1 MPWGC
6 MGTMDEVAFQ
16 LAIAVAAV
24 FGGAAGWVFALEGE
38 NRRTSILAA
47 AYCGAGAGLLSGPLA
62 AFAAVLIATM
72 LDREAGLAAD
82 LASAGGAVG
91 PALLWGAASGAGGGL
106 VVGILVAAFKRYAPR
121 PR

>member
-1 MPWGC
+1 
-6 MGTMDEVAFQ
+6 MGTMDGVAFL

-24 FGGAAGWVFALEGE
+24 FGGAAGSVFALEGE

-47 AYCGAGAGLLSGPLA
+47 AYCGAGAGLLSAPLV
-62 AFAAVLIATM
+62 AFAAVLVATM
-72 LDREAGLAAD
+72 LDPEAGLAAG

-106 VVGILVAAFKRYAPR
+106 AVGILVAAFKRYAPR